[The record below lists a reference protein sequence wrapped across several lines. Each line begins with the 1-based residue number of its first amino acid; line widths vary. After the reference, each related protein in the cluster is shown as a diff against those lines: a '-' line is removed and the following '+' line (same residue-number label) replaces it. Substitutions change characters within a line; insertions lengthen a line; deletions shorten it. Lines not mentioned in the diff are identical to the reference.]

1 MESCIKDISQVSFD
15 VICCLQ
21 LFSWFHSICR
31 YVMLCYDQDVVKIQL
46 DECCQGLSRLI
57 QDQLFL
63 TSMVHAL
70 EEEKSFTIKD
80 KSVWHSVFYVTA

>member
-1 MESCIKDISQVSFD
+1 M
-15 VICCLQ
+15 L
-21 LFSWFHSICR
+21 SWN
-31 YVMLCYDQDVVKIQL
+31 QDVVKIQL

-80 KSVWHSVFYVTA
+80 KSVWDAVFYVTVSLVVYFVLF